1 MSTGWMDSL
10 VETYDRC
17 IKDPDTRT
25 EDVPLVPICHT
36 INNAQITVTI
46 RDGRFVSAEA
56 IPKDDQMTI
65 IPCTEDSAAR
75 TSGPSPH
82 PLDDK
87 LIYLAGNLS
96 KYRKISKSF
105 AESHAL
111 YMDQL
116 KRWTEYDPTNKKLSS
131 LYSYLASDSLMD
143 DLISSGIL
151 ILGDD
156 GMLAD
161 KASAPDAKMFSVA
174 KIADQGDAFV
184 RWAIDAGEP
193 CIDTWTDESLV
204 ESWISF
210 MGSQEGEVG
219 LCYITGEIVP
229 LAQKHPSK
237 IRNSGDGAKIISGN
251 DTSGF
256 TFRGRFET
264 PDQACGIGFQAS
276 QKMHA
281 ALRWL
286 IGRQGYSRGEFT
298 IVAWTVTGEK
308 VSSPS
313 DDLAAELGFEDDNVS
328 SWTNAVAA
336 QHLNN
341 RIRGYNS
348 EIIGKEVTILC
359 LDSATSG
366 KGRIAVTYF
375 RRELGDEL
383 IGQLEKWHKS
393 CAWIHRYA
401 KAKGSDGEEKRI
413 VFIGAPAPKD
423 IAMAAYGSRADDR
436 IIATV
441 VKRILPCILDGERI
455 PRDIEESVVRRAC
468 NPVSMETWEWAK
480 TLSIAC
486 SVFKQCSGGRYEM
499 VLEKERTSRDYL
511 YGRLLAIAD
520 LMEGSA
526 LRSAGES
533 RQTTAIRLMQR
544 FSEFPYTTWKDIEL
558 SLVPYAARL
567 GPKAGYYEKKIAE
580 VMDLFEGDDFRDNSK
595 LSGEFLLA
603 YHCQRE
609 DQFKKKEDNVET
621 EEE

>member
-1 MSTGWMDSL
+1 
-10 VETYDRC
+10 
-17 IKDPDTRT
+17 
-25 EDVPLVPICHT
+25 
-36 INNAQITVTI
+36 
-46 RDGRFVSAEA
+46 
-56 IPKDDQMTI
+56 
-65 IPCTEDSAAR
+65 
-75 TSGPSPH
+75 
-82 PLDDK
+82 
-87 LIYLAGNLS
+87 
-96 KYRKISKSF
+96 
-105 AESHAL
+105 
-111 YMDQL
+111 
-116 KRWTEYDPTNKKLSS
+116 
-131 LYSYLASDSLMD
+131 
-143 DLISSGIL
+143 
-151 ILGDD
+151 
-156 GMLAD
+156 
-161 KASAPDAKMFSVA
+161 
-174 KIADQGDAFV
+174 
-184 RWAIDAGEP
+184 
-193 CIDTWTDESLV
+193 
-204 ESWISF
+204 

-413 VFIGAPAPKD
+413 VFVGAPAPKD